1 MLVSLSKAQI
11 WPPETKSETTVFEF
25 FYLCVNSSLE
35 ALIKI
40 EVISFLRDGPF
51 YFWGGGGGLGNYQ
64 KKIPA

>member
-35 ALIKI
+35 ELIKI
-40 EVISFLRDGPF
+40 EVIFIVRQGIFRKQNLP
-51 YFWGGGGGLGNYQ
+51 NMETKQ
-64 KKIPA
+64 I